1 MQTEKRH
8 AMEHYDNEQRLR
20 ILQER
25 LWQIK
30 NKQEAKHDEQPKVD
44 NTPPYPTYNPKATQ
58 SSNEDIAPEQ
68 TEKEK
73 TPSTYPWKRIFTL
86 LIIGGLAYGGF
97 YLYENFDFAS
107 LIHKT
112 TNSEAIVEQEV
123 LVPLQYSLDF
133 GEAKHLIMIGDF
145 EDENL
150 AKSLVEQKNTEGYTA
165 NYFFLPSVSNSKEQI
180 YKVYIGPFESHGQ
193 AKQWAGTLEGESE
206 ILNL

>member
-1 MQTEKRH
+1 
-8 AMEHYDNEQRLR
+8 MEHYDNEQRLR

-25 LWQIK
+25 LGQIK
-30 NKQEAKHDEQPKVD
+30 NKQEARDDEQPKVD
-44 NTPPYPTYNPKATQ
+44 NTPPYPTYNPKAIQ
-58 SSNEDIAPEQ
+58 SSNEDITLEQ

-73 TPSTYPWKRIFTL
+73 TPSTSPWKRIFTL

-97 YLYENFDFAS
+97 YLYEN

-112 TNSEAIVEQEV
+112 TNSEPLVKQEV

-145 EDENL
+145 KDESL
-150 AKSLVEQKNTEGYTA
+150 AKSLVEQKNTEGYTT

-180 YKVYIGPFESHGQ
+180 YKVYLGPFFSASE

>member
-1 MQTEKRH
+1 
-8 AMEHYDNEQRLR
+8 MEHYDNEQRLR

-25 LWQIK
+25 LGQIK
-30 NKQEAKHDEQPKVD
+30 NKQEARHDEQPKVD

-58 SSNEDIAPEQ
+58 SSNEDIASEQ

-112 TNSEAIVEQEV
+112 TNSEPIVEQEV

-145 EDENL
+145 EDESL
-150 AKSLVEQKNTEGYTA
+150 AKSLVKQKNTEGYTA

-180 YKVYIGPFESHGQ
+180 YKVYLGPFFSASE
-193 AKQWAGTLEGESE
+193 AKQWAGTLEGKSE

>member
-1 MQTEKRH
+1 
-8 AMEHYDNEQRLR
+8 MEHYDNEQRLR

-25 LWQIK
+25 LGQIK
-30 NKQEAKHDEQPKVD
+30 NKQEVRNDEQPKVD
-44 NTPPYPTYNPKATQ
+44 STPPYPTYNPKATQ
-58 SSNEDIAPEQ
+58 SSDENIAPEQ
-68 TEKEK
+68 IEKEK
-73 TPSTYPWKRIFTL
+73 TPSTSPWKRIFTL

-112 TNSEAIVEQEV
+112 TNSELIVEQEV

-145 EDENL
+145 EDESL

-165 NYFFLPSVSNSKEQI
+165 NYFFLPDVSNSKEQI
-180 YKVYIGPFESHGQ
+180 YKVYLGPFLEELD
-193 AKQWAGTLEGESE
+193 AKQWAGTLDCESE

>member
-1 MQTEKRH
+1 
-8 AMEHYDNEQRLR
+8 MEHYDNEQRLR

-25 LWQIK
+25 LGQIK
-30 NKQEAKHDEQPKVD
+30 NKQEARHDEQPKVD
-44 NTPPYPTYNPKATQ
+44 NTPPYPTYNPKSTQ

-73 TPSTYPWKRIFTL
+73 TPSTSSRKRIFTL
-86 LIIGGLAYGGF
+86 LIIGAFTYGGF
-97 YLYENFDFAS
+97 YLYENFESTS
-107 LIHKT
+107 LTPEKT
-112 TNSEAIVEQEV
+112 NPETIIKQKV

-145 EDENL
+145 EDESL

-165 NYFFLPSVSNSKEQI
+165 NYFFLPSVSNSNEQI
-180 YKVYIGPFESHGQ
+180 YRVYLGPYFSQSE
-193 AKQWAGTLEGESE
+193 AKQWADTLEDESE

>member
-1 MQTEKRH
+1 
-8 AMEHYDNEQRLR
+8 MEHYDNEQRLR

-25 LWQIK
+25 LGQIK
-30 NKQEAKHDEQPKVD
+30 NKQKARHDEQPKVD
-44 NTPPYPTYNPKATQ
+44 NTPTYNPKATQ
-58 SSNEDIAPEQ
+58 SSDEDIAPEQ

-73 TPSTYPWKRIFTL
+73 TSSTFPWKKIFTL

-112 TNSEAIVEQEV
+112 TNSEPIVEQEV

-145 EDENL
+145 QDESL

-180 YKVYIGPFESHGQ
+180 YKVYLGPFFSASE